1 MSVAKILEEQRA
13 WLEQATKSLALD
25 RPSEAEA
32 KFPEEVRKRRMAQI
46 ETRIAALGT
55 QRDEA
60 VKRYE
65 AAIAEAKLEL
75 DRLAAENQPPTGT
88 PRGSDKGSGSTR
100 TRRRDAEPGANAGKR
115 SR

>member
-13 WLEQATKSLALD
+13 WLEQATKSLTLD
-25 RPSEAEA
+25 RPSEVEA

-46 ETRIAALGT
+46 EARIAALGS

-75 DRLAAENQPPTGT
+75 KQLAAENEPPKGA
-88 PRGSDKGSGSTR
+88 PSGSDKEPTR
-100 TRRRDAEPGANAGKR
+100 TRRRAAEPGANAGKQ

>member
-1 MSVAKILEEQRA
+1 M
-13 WLEQATKSLALD
+13 
-25 RPSEAEA
+25 
-32 KFPEEVRKRRMAQI
+32 
-46 ETRIAALGT
+46 RIAALGT

-100 TRRRDAEPGANAGKR
+100 TRRRDAEPGASAGKR